1 MKRFIEAQN
10 PIYNTVIDE
19 LKQQQKNTHWM
30 WFIFPQIEGLGQ
42 SDIAKK
48 YSLTKEEAIEYTKN
62 TILKERLIEC
72 CELLL
77 KSDKSATQILG
88 PIDAMKLKS
97 SMTLFDALH
106 PNEIY
111 EKVLNKFFDDKCDF
125 TVQKVG

>member
-62 TILKERLIEC
+62 SILKERLIEC

>member
-97 SMTLFDALH
+97 SMTLFDTLH
-106 PNEIY
+106 PSEIY

>member
-106 PNEIY
+106 LNEIY

>member
-1 MKRFIEAQN
+1 MKRFIETQN